1 MLLKFTYASRFKNPP
16 RHLDMDNV
24 PLNDAFATLKS
35 SLQSNELE
43 LRKSLGRAYEV
54 EKDPKGTLPQPK
66 SNGCAGE
73 SQSNG
78 LQPNKE
84 PLGSATN
91 ALRAKRRPLGD
102 ITNAPRVAA
111 LKDAKGA
118 VASQGGAGNPEEP
131 ADLPSILSSP
141 LIIANGKPVLT
152 PNRASVLSKHMGKPK
167 NQAVSKERPK
177 NQAVSKGRPK
187 NQRATKEKAK
197 KAAIVKARK
206 PPAEPRASKKLT
218 QQETPRVVQEVHM
231 VQAKRPV
238 LRQNPHLAIII
249 QPEDICGSGIIWVR
263 RKK

>member
-54 EKDPKGTLPQPK
+54 EKEPKGAP
-66 SNGCAGE
+66 
-73 SQSNG
+73 
-78 LQPNKE
+78 LQPSKE
-84 PLGSATN
+84 PLGSVTN
-91 ALRAKRRPLGD
+91 ALQAKRRPLGD
-102 ITNAPRVAA
+102 ITNAPRAAA

-118 VASQGGAGNPEEP
+118 VASQGRAGNPEEP

-141 LIIANGKPVLT
+141 LIITNGKPVLT
-152 PNRASVLSKHMGKPK
+152 PNRASVLSKQMGK
-167 NQAVSKERPK
+167 PK

-197 KAAIVKARK
+197 KAAIVKAGK

-218 QQETPRVVQEVHM
+218 QQETPRVVQEVHT

-238 LRQNPHLAIII
+238 LRQNPHLTIII
-249 QPEDICGSGIIWVR
+249 QPEDVCGSGIIWVR